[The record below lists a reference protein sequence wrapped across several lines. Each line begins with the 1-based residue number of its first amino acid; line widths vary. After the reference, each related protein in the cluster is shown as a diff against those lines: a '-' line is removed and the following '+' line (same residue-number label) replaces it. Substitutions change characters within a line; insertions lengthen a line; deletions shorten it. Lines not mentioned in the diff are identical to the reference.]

1 MHAQMTSASVQ
12 NTVRVRIFLIV
23 LISIGVRI
31 AREFSSESVHKATNL
46 LIVNYLLYGVILL
59 CTVAMS
65 KVAFGL
71 ALFLQLGAATMDAIA
86 ATLALISTLRCINAQ
101 QATCIHTLPG
111 SIAAVVLAGLLW
123 VLDTL
128 QCWSIYK
135 VLRMPS
141 FTSYLGRRL
150 RVLFSW
156 CLPFVVLNTVVL
168 LVKGEWSVF
177 VTPHMVVDPL
187 IIVMAPTLNVGTLAL
202 IIAAVIAT
210 DCIALY
216 MVAVS
221 LVRISIGVQISIS
234 AFSLVLV
241 LASAVNIAPKNSPRE
256 EPPVIAAEAVATKT
270 LRQRKSTQKIAF

>member
-1 MHAQMTSASVQ
+1 
-12 NTVRVRIFLIV
+12 VRIFLIV
-23 LISIGVRI
+23 LVSIGVRI

-46 LIVNYLLYGVILL
+46 LLVNYLLYGTILL

-71 ALFLQLGAATMDAIA
+71 AIFLQLAVVTLDTVAG
-86 ATLALISTLRCINAQ
+86 TLALVSTLRCVNAQ
-101 QATCIHTLPG
+101 QAVCIHTLPG
-111 SIAAVVLAGLLW
+111 SIVTVVLTGLLW
-123 VLDTL
+123 LLDTL

-135 VLRMPS
+135 VLRLPS

-156 CLPFVVLNTVVL
+156 ALPFVVLNTVSL
-168 LVKGEWSVF
+168 LVEGKWTMF

-187 IIVMAPTLNVGTLAL
+187 IIVMAPTLNATTLAVIL
-202 IIAAVIAT
+202 AAVIAT
-210 DCIALY
+210 DGIALY

-234 AFSLVLV
+234 AFAFILV
-241 LASAVNIAPKNSPRE
+241 LASTGKTSREAVEKESPML
-256 EPPVIAAEAVATKT
+256 AAEATTT
-270 LRQRKSTQKIAF
+270 LRQRKSKQKIAF

>member
-1 MHAQMTSASVQ
+1 MTSASVQ

-23 LISIGVRI
+23 LVSIGVRI

-46 LIVNYLLYGVILL
+46 LLVNYLFYGIILL

-71 ALFLQLGAATMDAIA
+71 AIFLQLAAATLDAIA
-86 ATLALISTLRCINAQ
+86 GTLALVSTLRCVNAQ
-101 QATCIHTLPG
+101 QAVCIHTLPG
-111 SIAAVVLAGLLW
+111 SIAAVVLTGLLW
-123 VLDTL
+123 LLDTL

-156 CLPFVVLNTVVL
+156 AFPFVVLNTVAL
-168 LVKGEWSVF
+168 LVEGEWTAF

-187 IIVMAPTLNVGTLAL
+187 MIVMAPTLNAGTLAVIL
-202 IIAAVIAT
+202 AAVIAA

-234 AFSLVLV
+234 AFALILV
-241 LASAVNIAPKNSPRE
+241 LASKVPTTPKDLPEEESPML
-256 EPPVIAAEAVATKT
+256 AAEAT
-270 LRQRKSTQKIAF
+270 LRQRKSQRKIAF